1 MGAKRRARRP
11 RSADLRRLGIFGGTF
26 DPVHYGHLIC
36 ADQLSEALGLDLVV
50 FVPCSRSPRKP
61 GYRPAPARHRLEMVK
76 LALGAVPG
84 FTVSDIE
91 TRRGGASY
99 TVDTV
104 RQIRKIYGTQVE
116 LWLLMGM
123 DAYLDVLSWKE
134 PDAIFR
140 ECSLGV
146 ACRPGYRGRRHP
158 GVARGKTR
166 FIEITSVDISSTG
179 VRHRLQQGRSVKFL
193 VPDPV
198 EAYIRRYRLYG
209 SGKTRGLRRR

>member
-50 FVPCSRSPRKP
+50 FMPCNRSPRKP

-76 LALGAVPG
+76 LALRPAPSFV
-84 FTVSDIE
+84 VSDIE

-104 RQIRKIYGTQVE
+104 RQIRTLYGGHVD

-134 PDAIFR
+134 PDAIFQ

-146 ACRPGYRGRRHP
+146 ACRPGYRGEQLP
-158 GVARGKTR
+158 GVAQGKTR
-166 FIEITSVDISSTG
+166 FVEITSVDISSTA
-179 VRHRLQQGRSVKFL
+179 VRGRLRQGRTVKFL
-193 VPDPV
+193 LPEVV
-198 EAYIRRYRLYG
+198 EAYIRRHRLYG
-209 SGKTRGLRRR
+209 SRRP